1 MANTLYT
8 APDVVKLA
16 TALLTQDL
24 VLAQTINR
32 DYEDNYGGG
41 RGTTVNVRVPAAL
54 KARRRDLTDG
64 DGVTAGQTAGQLS
77 AFVID
82 SLTESTFTIALNTNP
97 YSKVALNQREMTF
110 NLESFG
116 EQVLSPQ
123 VDALVDDVESQVAAA
138 MAALT
143 ADATLAAGY
152 NHNDPTALFIAARK
166 TLRDNGVPL
175 TGLRAAV
182 GTKVWADMAN
192 AKVFSANTQASNPIV
207 PDQENVS
214 GFACFETNRIPEDQV
229 VFYHRDSFT
238 LAVRS
243 PEAPAAD
250 TVFAASLSANG
261 FSLQHIQ
268 DFDSN
273 IGQHTS
279 LVQTYTGVGY
289 VPFRKI
295 DRSGSTASVVEVPSA
310 YRVVTPA
317 DGEA

>member
-32 DYEDNYGGG
+32 DYEANYDGGK
-41 RGTTVNVRVPAAL
+41 GTTVNVRVPAAL
-54 KARRRDLTDG
+54 KARARDLTNG
-64 DGVTAGQTAGQLS
+64 DGVTSGQTAGQLS
-77 AFVID
+77 AFVVD
-82 SLTESTFTIALNTNP
+82 SLTESTFTVALDANP

-110 NLESFG
+110 DLENFG
-116 EQVLSPQ
+116 EQVLLPQ
-123 VDALVDDVESQVAAA
+123 TDALVDDIETRVAAA
-138 MAALT
+138 MNGLT
-143 ADATLAAGY
+143 AATGFSYSAA
-152 NHNDPTALFIAARK
+152 DPTKLFTAVRK
-166 TLRDNGVPL
+166 ALRDNGVPL
-175 TGLRAAV
+175 SGLRAAV
-182 GTKVWADMAN
+182 GTQVWQDMAD
-192 AKVFSANTQASNPIV
+192 AKVFNGNSQATNPVV
-207 PDQENVS
+207 PGAENVA
-214 GFACFETNRIPEDQV
+214 GFQAFETNRIADTDV

-261 FSLQHIQ
+261 FALQHIR

-279 LVQTYTGVGY
+279 LVQTYVGCSY
-289 VPFRKI
+289 QPFRKI
-295 DRSGSTASVVEVPSA
+295 DRSGSTASIALVPSA
-310 YRVVTPA
+310 YRIDTDPA
-317 DGEA
+317 

>member
-32 DYEDNYGGG
+32 DYEANYGGG
-41 RGTTVNVRVPAAL
+41 RGTSVNVRVPAAL
-54 KARRRDLTDG
+54 KARRRDLTDAT
-64 DGVTAGQTAGQLS
+64 DTGQLS
-77 AFVID
+77 AFAVD
-82 SLTESTFTIALNTNP
+82 SLTESTFTIALSTNP

-110 NLESFG
+110 DLESFG
-116 EQVLSPQ
+116 EQVLAPQ
-123 VDALVDDVESQVAAA
+123 VDALVEDVESQVSAA
-138 MAALT
+138 MLALPETDAAG
-143 ADATLAAGY
+143 ADAGDYDAA
-152 NHNDPTALFIAARK
+152 NPTEIFTAFRK
-166 TLRDNGVPL
+166 LLRDNGVPT

-182 GTKVWADMAN
+182 GTKVWKDMAD
-192 AKVFSANTQASNPIV
+192 ALVFNNNKQAANPVV
-207 PDQENVS
+207 PGAENVA
-214 GFACFETNRIPEDQV
+214 GFAAFETNRIPEAQI

-243 PEAPAAD
+243 PEAPASG

-261 FSLQHIQ
+261 FALQHIQ
-268 DFDSN
+268 DFDST

-279 LVQTYTGVGY
+279 LVQTFSGVGY

-295 DRSGSTASVVEVPSA
+295 DRSGATASVVTVPSA
-310 YRVVTPA
+310 YRVDTTTNL
-317 DGEA
+317 